1 MKFKLFRGLLFAF
14 ALVASP
20 ANAQRTPVSI
30 VNYPNVTIAASGGG
44 SAQAGQVK
52 KAIQEAA
59 NIKGWTL
66 ADEPGSKML
75 ATLVVRNKHTV
86 MVEIAYSAQ
95 RYSLRYRDSVN
106 MNYHA
111 EAKYDSR
118 LPGVRNGYAQRG
130 PVIHPAYNTWV
141 RELKDAIDVSLLRP
155 KPAQEKI
162 AGGLDDVDAVPGL
175 DERGKQGY
183 RDWLTK
189 KTPRAFVVA
198 SDGRWNSAWG
208 TRPQKAGDPT
218 DPAERAMA
226 LCARAGKPDCRLY
239 AVDDEIIWQR

>member
-1 MKFKLFRGLLFAF
+1 MTFRLLCGLLLAF
-14 ALVASP
+14 GLGASP
-20 ANAQRTPVSI
+20 AFAQRTPVAI
-30 VNYPNVTIAASGGG
+30 VNYPNIPVAAADGQPVR
-44 SAQAGQVK
+44 AEQVK
-52 KAIQEAA
+52 KAIQEGA
-59 NIKGWTL
+59 NAKGWTL
-66 ADEPGSKML
+66 ADESGNKML

-106 MNYHA
+106 MNYHS
-111 EAKYDSR
+111 EGKYDSR
-118 LPGVRNGYAQRG
+118 LPAARSGYTPRG
-130 PVIHPAYNTWV
+130 PVIHPAYNAWV
-141 RELKDAIDVSLLRP
+141 QELNNAIGTALQRSR
-155 KPAQEKI
+155 PAQEKA

-183 RDWLTK
+183 RLWLTK

-208 TRPQKAGDPT
+208 TKPLKAGDPA

-226 LCARAGKPDCRLY
+226 LCARAGKPDCKLY
-239 AVDDEIIWQR
+239 AVDDEVVWKP